1 MEKKIVIMGAEE
13 VAAMRKA
20 HKEAE
25 AAYFQAKVGA
35 LEFAMAEMGANVG
48 KEYTLHELTAMTGLT
63 SMEVVVQLNPVFG
76 CKAANEAGVHHQRI
90 KTGRRITKHNFIE
103 VMPDGKVNPNSIL
116 TITREEATYQIPNEK
131 TTRR

>member
-1 MEKKIVIMGAEE
+1 MEKKIVVMGAED

-48 KEYTLHELTAMTGLT
+48 KEYTLHELTAMTGLS
-63 SMEVVVQLNPVFG
+63 SMEIVVQLNPNFD
-76 CKAANEAGVHHQRI
+76 CKAAQEAGVHHQRI
-90 KTGRRITKHNFIE
+90 KTGRRATKRNFIE
-103 VMPDGKVNPNSIL
+103 VMPDGKVNPNSIV
-116 TITREEATYQIPNEK
+116 TFIREETTYQIPNEK